1 MARSRL
7 VPAVAAGAALVLGVT
22 ALSAAPADAG
32 RGGPDRP
39 PRWVQET
46 LHQMSLEQ
54 KVGQLFVPYVT
65 GATADTASP
74 ENLERFGV
82 ATPAEAVRELHLGGV
97 IYFAWS
103 DNTQDPEQIARLSNG
118 LQEAAL
124 ERGGR
129 STGKDRGPAIP
140 LTIATDQETGL
151 VARVGPPATQFPG
164 AMALGA
170 GRDLRAT
177 RDTYGIT
184 GTELRAVGINAD
196 YAPDADVNVNP
207 ANPIIGVR
215 SFSSRPA
222 LVADHVTA
230 AVRGLQFDGEVS
242 AVAKH
247 FPGHGDTGT
256 DSHSELPVITHTRA
270 QWEQVDAPPFKA
282 AIAAGVDSIMTAHI
296 SFPVLEPN
304 GDPSTLSRKV
314 LTGLLRE
321 ELGYQGV
328 IATDSLRMAG
338 VRAKYSDAEIAIRAV
353 EAGADVLLDPQ
364 QPVVQYQAVL
374 DAVRSGRLTEQRL
387 DESVR
392 RILAMK
398 YRRGVVQ
405 DPLVEVQR
413 VARTVGTAAHLA
425 RAQQITDGTP
435 TLVTDDADLVPLPSG
450 STLVTGSSATGV
462 PLLAGKLA
470 ARGHRAE
477 GFTTGSAPA
486 DATIAAA
493 VTRAATHDTVVVM
506 TSSAT
511 KDPAQQELVAALQR
525 TGKPVL
531 VVAVGH
537 PYDISVLP
545 GVPSYLVTCS
555 TTPVAL
561 ESLARLLDGA
571 ITPQGTLPVD
581 IPSATDPGTVLHPFG
596 TGLTS

>member
-1 MARSRL
+1 MARPRL
-7 VPAVAAGAALVLGVT
+7 VPAVAAGAALVLGAT
-22 ALSAAPADAG
+22 ALTASPAAAGPAG
-32 RGGPDRP
+32 HDRP
-39 PRWVQET
+39 HRWVQKT

-74 ENLERFGV
+74 ENLARFGV
-82 ATPAEAVRELHLGGV
+82 ATPAEAVQKLHLGGV

-103 DNTQDPEQIARLSNG
+103 ANTKDPEQIARLSNG

-124 ERGGR
+124 EP
-129 STGKDRGPAIP
+129 DRGRGRDRSPAIP
-140 LTIATDQETGL
+140 LTIATDQETGI
-151 VARVGPPATQFPG
+151 VARVGPPATVFPG

-170 GRDLRAT
+170 GRDLQAT

-184 GTELRAVGINAD
+184 GTELRAVGINTD
-196 YAPDADVNVNP
+196 YAPVADVNVNP

-215 SFSSRPA
+215 SFSSRPE

-230 AVRGLQFDGEVS
+230 AVRGLQTDGSVS

-256 DSHSELPVITHTRA
+256 DSHSDLPVITHDRA
-270 QWEQVDAPPFKA
+270 EWERIDAPPFRA

-296 SFPVLEPN
+296 SFPELEPN
-304 GDPSTLSRKV
+304 GDPSTLSKKV
-314 LTGLLRE
+314 LTGMLRE
-321 ELGYQGV
+321 ELGFQGV
-328 IATDSLRMAG
+328 IATDSLRMEG
-338 VRAKYSDAEIAIRAV
+338 VRKKYSDAEIAIRAV

-364 QPVVQYQAVL
+364 QPVVQYEAVL
-374 DAVRSGRLTEQRL
+374 DAVRDGRLSERRIDQ
-387 DESVR
+387 SVR
-392 RILAMK
+392 RILSMK
-398 YRRGVVQ
+398 VERGVVA
-405 DPLVEVQR
+405 DPLVEVGE
-413 VARTVGTAAHLA
+413 VARTVGSPAHLA
-425 RAQQITDGTP
+425 RAQEITDGTP

-450 STLVTGSSATGV
+450 STLVTGFGATGV
-462 PLLAGKLA
+462 PLLAGKLT

-477 GFTTGSAPA
+477 GYATTGTPTAELISTAVA
-486 DATIAAA
+486 RAAA
-493 VTRAATHDTVVVM
+493 HDTVVVM

-511 KDPAQQELVAALQR
+511 RSRAQQDLVAALQR

-531 VVAVGH
+531 VVAVAN

-545 GVPSYLVTCS
+545 GVQSYLTTYS

-561 ESLARLLDGA
+561 ESVARLLDGA
-571 ITPQGTLPVD
+571 IPPQGTLPVD
-581 IPSATDPGTVLHPFG
+581 ILSATDATSVLHPFG

>member
-22 ALSAAPADAG
+22 ALTASPADAS
-32 RGGPDRP
+32 RGGHDRP
-39 PRWVQET
+39 HRWVQRT
-46 LHQMSLEQ
+46 LQQMTLEQ

-65 GATADTASP
+65 GATADTAAP

-82 ATPAEAVRELHLGGV
+82 ATPAEAVQKLHLGGV

-103 DNTQDPEQIARLSNG
+103 DNTKDPQQIAALSNG

-124 ERGGR
+124 APADDERR
-129 STGKDRGPAIP
+129 GKRAPAIP
-140 LTIATDQETGL
+140 LTIATDQETGI
-151 VARVGPPATQFPG
+151 VARVGPPATVFPG

-177 RDTYGIT
+177 RDTYAIT
-184 GTELRAVGINAD
+184 GTELRALGINTD

-215 SFSSRPA
+215 SFSSRPE

-230 AVRGLQFDGEVS
+230 AVHGLQADGSVS

-256 DSHSELPVITHTRA
+256 DSHSDLPVITHTRA
-270 QWEQVDAPPFKA
+270 EWERVDAPPFRA

-304 GDPSTLSRKV
+304 GDPSTLSKKV
-314 LTGLLRE
+314 LTGMLRE
-321 ELGYQGV
+321 ELGFRGV
-328 IATDSLRMAG
+328 IATDSLRMEG
-338 VRAKYSDAEIAIRAV
+338 VRQKYSDAEIAVRAV
-353 EAGADVLLDPQ
+353 EAGADVLLDPE
-364 QPVVQYQAVL
+364 QPVVQHQAVL
-374 DAVRSGRLTEQRL
+374 DAVRSGRLTERRI

-398 YRRGVVQ
+398 HERGVVR
-405 DPLVEVQR
+405 DPLVKPR
-413 VARTVGTAAHLA
+413 KVARTVGTPAHLA
-425 RAQQITDGTP
+425 RAQQITDATP
-435 TLVTDDADLVPLPSG
+435 TLVTDDADVVPLPAG
-450 STLVTGSSATGV
+450 STLVTGFGATGV
-462 PLLAGKLA
+462 PLLAEKLT

-477 GFTTGSAPA
+477 AFPTGSSPTA
-486 DATIAAA
+486 DDTAAA
-493 VTRAATHDTVVVM
+493 VAKAAAHDTVVVM

-511 KDPAQQELVAALQR
+511 KSPAQQRLVAALLATGQR
-525 TGKPVL
+525 VL
-531 VVAVGH
+531 VVAVGN

-545 GVPSYLVTCS
+545 GAQSYLATYS

-561 ESLARLLDGA
+561 ESVARLLAGA
-571 ITPQGTLPVD
+571 IRPRGTLPVD
-581 IPSATDPGTVLHPFG
+581 IPTAADPGTVLFPFG